1 MDDFINKIKRDP
13 QVRIKIKAILDKYI
27 KLPLSYQSKIGYD
40 TLIQKVVL
48 KEIINLMCVT
58 IVDKDI
64 ELKMKISTIKYLES
78 KKTWKFIWF

>member
-78 KKTWKFIWF
+78 KKT